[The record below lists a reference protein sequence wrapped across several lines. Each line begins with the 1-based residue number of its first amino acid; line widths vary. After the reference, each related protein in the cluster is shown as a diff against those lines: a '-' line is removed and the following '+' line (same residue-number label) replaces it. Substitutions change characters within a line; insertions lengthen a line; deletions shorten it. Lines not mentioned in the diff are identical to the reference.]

1 MTRRLGTIDE
11 AAVRELE
18 LWAENDPE
26 SYKLKRAVCEALNR
40 KRARGV
46 YNSEKAIK
54 AFYNVAEYAAKSYAK
69 TFNDSMTAWF
79 VTFTTTTRREVAKI
93 LLAEY
98 EEEVEG

>member
-1 MTRRLGTIDE
+1 MTKTIDE
-11 AAVRELE
+11 VAVRELE
-18 LWAENDPE
+18 LWVDNDPE
-26 SYKLKRAVCEALNR
+26 SYKLKKAVYGVLDR

-46 YNSEKAIK
+46 YDSEKAVK

-69 TFNDSMTAWF
+69 TFNDYMTAWF
-79 VTFTTTTRREVAKI
+79 VTFTTATRREVAKI

>member
-1 MTRRLGTIDE
+1 MTKGPKTIDE
-11 AAVRELE
+11 MAVKELE
-18 LWAENDPE
+18 LWIDNNPE
-26 SYKLKRAVCEALNR
+26 SYKLKEAVYGALDR
-40 KRARGV
+40 KRTRGV
-46 YNSEKAIK
+46 YDSEKAVK

-69 TFNDSMTAWF
+69 IFNDSATAWF

>member
-1 MTRRLGTIDE
+1 MTKRPETIDE

-18 LWAENDPE
+18 LWVDNDPE
-26 SYKLKRAVCEALNR
+26 SYKLKKAVYGALDR
-40 KRARGV
+40 KRIREI
-46 YNSEKAIK
+46 YDSEKAVK

-79 VTFTTTTRREVAKI
+79 ITFTTTTRREVAKI
-93 LLAEY
+93 LLSEY

>member
-1 MTRRLGTIDE
+1 MTKKLETIDE
-11 AAVRELE
+11 VAVKELE
-18 LWAENDPE
+18 LWIDSNPE
-26 SYKLKRAVCEALNR
+26 SYKLKEAVYGVLDR
-40 KRARGV
+40 KRTRGI
-46 YNSEKAIK
+46 YDSEKAVK

-69 TFNDSMTAWF
+69 TFNDSATAWF

>member
-1 MTRRLGTIDE
+1 MAKRPETIDVV
-11 AAVRELE
+11 AVRELE
-18 LWAENDPE
+18 LWVNNDLE
-26 SYKLKRAVCEALNR
+26 SYKLKKTMYEVLDR
-40 KRARGV
+40 KRTRGV
-46 YNSEKAIK
+46 YDSEKAVK

-93 LLAEY
+93 LLSEY

>member
-1 MTRRLGTIDE
+1 MTKRLETIDE
-11 AAVRELE
+11 VAVKELE
-18 LWAENDPE
+18 LWVDNNPE
-26 SYKLKRAVCEALNR
+26 SCKLKEAVYGVLNR
-40 KRARGV
+40 KRARGI
-46 YNSEKAIK
+46 YDSEKAVK

-69 TFNDSMTAWF
+69 TFNDSTTAWF

>member
-1 MTRRLGTIDE
+1 MTKRPETIDE

-18 LWAENDPE
+18 LWVDNDLE
-26 SYKLKRAVCEALNR
+26 SCKLKKAVYGVLDR

-46 YNSEKAIK
+46 YDSEKAVK

-69 TFNDSMTAWF
+69 TFNDSATAWF
-79 VTFTTTTRREVAKI
+79 ITFPTATRQEVAKI